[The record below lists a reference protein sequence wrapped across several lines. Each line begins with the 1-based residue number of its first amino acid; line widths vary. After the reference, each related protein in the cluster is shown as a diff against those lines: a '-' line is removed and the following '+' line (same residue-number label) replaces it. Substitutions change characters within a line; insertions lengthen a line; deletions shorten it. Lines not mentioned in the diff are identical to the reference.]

1 MPTIKGLF
9 FIILLLLVV
18 NPPQIKAQLDTMSDD
33 TVTVL
38 NRINQARRQQ
48 NIVPLVPNA
57 VLNDIA
63 QVYVTDLIGRPI
75 GALGDTFVTSDGKG
89 IEDLLTERGYES
101 YEGIGYFADLFSAV
115 IRGFPPDQLYTY
127 LIDDANK
134 PQREILS
141 RQMIRQGKTILPIG
155 DPLYR
160 EVGIAY
166 AESQGR
172 NFYVII
178 TASRP
183 NVLPVIIT
191 QRPDIHVLTQTV
203 TSRDVF
209 LWVNDE
215 KVERRGGEDVI
226 GGVRFIRV
234 SEQPDLLE
242 CPTTPNNGW
251 QRYVNAT
258 SWTVSD
264 GEGPKTVYVQ
274 MCDERNRTIT
284 MSAEVNYSPGVE
296 GSTSGF
302 TRTPTPDVL
311 AIANATQTAAASAT
325 AYAPYLQT
333 VEAILTATAAA
344 PTPTPN
350 G

>member
-1 MPTIKGLF
+1 MKSLF
-9 FIILLLLVV
+9 LIVFLLLLV
-18 NPPQIKAQLDTMSDD
+18 NPPQITAQIDTMNADN
-33 TVTVL
+33 VTIL

-63 QVYVTDLIGRPI
+63 EVYVTDLIGRPI
-75 GALGDTFVTSDGKG
+75 NALGDTFLTSDGKG
-89 IEDLLTERGYES
+89 IDDLLAERGYPPYES
-101 YEGIGYFADLFSAV
+101 IGYFADLFSVV
-115 IRGFPPDQLYTY
+115 IRGFGPDQLYTY
-127 LIDDANK
+127 LTEDANK

-160 EVGIAY
+160 EIGIAY

-183 NVLPVIIT
+183 GVLPVMIT
-191 QRPDIHVLTQTV
+191 ERPDIHVLSQSV
-203 TSRDVF
+203 ANRDVF

-215 KVERRGGEDVI
+215 KVERRGSTDTI
-226 GGVRFIRV
+226 GGVRFIRI
-234 SEQPDLLE
+234 SEQPDTLE
-242 CPTTPNNGW
+242 CPTTSNGDW

-258 SWTVSD
+258 SWMLSEVV
-264 GEGPKTVYVQ
+264 GPKTVYVQ

-284 MSAEVNYSPGVE
+284 MSAEVNYNPPEPG
-296 GSTSGF
+296 TSSSF

-311 AIANATQTAAASAT
+311 GIANATQTAAASAT

-344 PTPTPN
+344 PTPN
-350 G
+350 